1 MNKQDDCH
9 ERREAITAFA
19 LGELE
24 LRAADELKKHI
35 DTCETCRS
43 LYHAL
48 VDEEE
53 TIRSAFQAIADRSET
68 LQNSLVKQLD
78 KHDIASPQ
86 TYIRSRKTVKV
97 ILSAIMKSPITKVAT
112 AAVIV
117 IAVMIVIQQFGVS
130 IDVTNVAWA
139 DVQKAFLAQSWV
151 HLKYDNDTE
160 SWYNLKNG
168 DHCHKQI
175 YSWGDSFVYI
185 NRTDNLR
192 QRYTPEH
199 GQHITENRPAI
210 YKDNIIPAY
219 EPKTAWEAIVGHL
232 GIISENVKAGDWE
245 FERNI
250 EQVDGKRLVRF
261 DRYYHDAAGR
271 RILIKQIWAD
281 PQTRLPVKVW
291 ERLSL
296 AQREAQNREFITGEF
311 DFPESG
317 PASIYDL
324 GVSRDLPVVKE
335 YDKIAS
341 PSVEQVFKAAKA
353 VVDRFPS
360 RYRAIV
366 WQNEGSHMIDI
377 IWRDGD
383 KVRQSRYSSLFKEPY
398 HLPVPCTAT
407 EVLQWTQTQV
417 PIGVKMV
424 DGVKRYRRSNLHP
437 GYEYEDANSRPT
449 IRVTRGKS
457 LMLSSWPHDKQWPY
471 AKQKASRFEL
481 IQDVPQ
487 ELIGCIGLRSDSGDI
502 RREMYLDP
510 AHDYICVKWIWWKLR
525 SENWEKERQYEL
537 SGFTRLPE
545 GHWYA
550 SNCLLTT
557 YADPERGTSQGGAN
571 WSVDIE
577 VLDEGDYPLDVFNGE
592 KLMEGAK
599 VETY

>member
-1 MNKQDDCH
+1 
-9 ERREAITAFA
+9 
-19 LGELE
+19 
-24 LRAADELKKHI
+24 
-35 DTCETCRS
+35 
-43 LYHAL
+43 
-48 VDEEE
+48 
-53 TIRSAFQAIADRSET
+53 
-68 LQNSLVKQLD
+68 
-78 KHDIASPQ
+78 
-86 TYIRSRKTVKV
+86 
-97 ILSAIMKSPITKVAT
+97 MKSPITKLAA

-117 IAVMIVIQQFGVS
+117 IAVMIVIQQFGLP
-130 IDVTNVAWA
+130 IDATSVAWA
-139 DVQKAFLAQSWV
+139 DVREAFLAQSWV
-151 HLKYDNDTE
+151 HLQYDNNTE
-160 SWYNLKNG
+160 SWYNLKTG
-168 DHCHKQI
+168 DHCHKQL
-175 YSWGDSFVYI
+175 YSRGNSFVYI

-199 GQHITENRPAI
+199 GQHITENRPTI

-232 GIISENVKAGDWE
+232 GIISENVKVHDWE

-250 EQVDGKRLVRF
+250 EQIDGKRFVRF
-261 DRYYHDAAGR
+261 DRYYNDAAGR
-271 RILIKQIWAD
+271 RLLIKQIWAD
-281 PQTRLPVKVW
+281 PETRLPVKVW

-296 AQREAQNREFITGEF
+296 AQRETQNREYITGVF
-311 DFPESG
+311 SFPETG
-317 PASIYDL
+317 PLSIYDL
-324 GVSRDLPVVKE
+324 GVPKDLPVVRN
-335 YDKIAS
+335 YDKTPS
-341 PSVEQVFKAAKA
+341 PSVAQVFEAGKAASE
-353 VVDRFPS
+353 RFLS

-398 HLPVPCTAT
+398 HLLVPCTAT

-417 PIGVKMV
+417 PVGVTMV
-424 DGVKRYRRSNLHP
+424 DGEKRYRRRNRHP

-471 AKQKASRFEL
+471 VKQAAAQFAI
-481 IQDVPQ
+481 IQDLPQ
-487 ELIGCIGLRSDSGDI
+487 DISGCVGLRRDSGDI
-502 RREMYLDP
+502 RREMYIDP

-525 SENWEKERQYEL
+525 SGNWEKERQYEL

-545 GHWYA
+545 GQWYA

-557 YADPERGTSQGGAN
+557 YADPERGTGQGGAN
-571 WSVDIE
+571 WSIDIE